1 MAVIDWLILVFVI
14 VSVLSAAKNGFF
26 LEVFSLAGVIA
37 GLLIASWNYQK
48 LLPWVSRWIHSWPA
62 AEALSFLC
70 IALLVM
76 ILAGILGRVIRW
88 SVHSIGLGWA
98 DRFIGALFGF
108 VKGCA
113 LVTLAVLVIAAF
125 MPQATWFKQSRLAP
139 YFLSAAHQ
147 ASVITPYELGERI
160 RQGVVILRN
169 SQPTWLRP
177 SAIANP
183 QDGSPWVP
191 VVVRQ
196 NRLGQTRA

>member
-1 MAVIDWLILVFVI
+1 MAVIDWIILVFV
-14 VSVLSAAKNGFF
+14 VVCVLSAAKNGFF
-26 LEVFSLAGVIA
+26 LEVFSLAGLIA

-48 LLPWVSRWIHSWPA
+48 LLPWVSQWIHSWPA

-147 ASVITPYELGERI
+147 ASVMTPYDLGERI

-177 SAIANP
+177 SAVASP
-183 QDGSPWVP
+183 QAGSPWVP

-196 NRLGQTRA
+196 IRLG